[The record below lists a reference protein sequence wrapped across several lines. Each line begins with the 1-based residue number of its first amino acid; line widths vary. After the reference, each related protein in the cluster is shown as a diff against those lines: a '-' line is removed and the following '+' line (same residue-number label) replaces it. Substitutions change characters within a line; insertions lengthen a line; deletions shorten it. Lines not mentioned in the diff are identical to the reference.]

1 MAEVVIPS
9 TYYLPNSISRSLLL
23 SLEEIIG
30 HTGLTAVL
38 NSADLRHLVNNL
50 PPSNLDPEFPFD
62 DVGRLYQGLEN
73 LYGPR
78 GGRGLGQRGG
88 RAFFRYSLREFGP
101 RLGLTDLTFRLLPMP
116 MKLKASV
123 EGFASVFNQYA
134 DEVVEL
140 EEQPDAF
147 CWHLRRCPFCWG
159 RHTQG
164 ACCHTAVGLL
174 QETLYWI
181 SGGKNFLVEETCCLA
196 RGDASCQIR
205 IDRQPLD

>member
-1 MAEVVIPS
+1 MAEVSIPS

-62 DVGRLYQGLEN
+62 DVGRLHQGLEN

-78 GGRGLGQRGG
+78 GGRGLALRAG

-101 RLGLTDLTFRLLPMP
+101 HLGLTDLTFRLLPMP

-147 CWHLRRCPFCWG
+147 YWHLRRCPFCWG

-181 SGGKNFLVEETCCLA
+181 SGGKNYLVEETCCLA
-196 RGDASCQIR
+196 RGDASCRIR

>member
-1 MAEVVIPS
+1 MTEAQTPS

-62 DVGRLYQGLEN
+62 DVGQLHQGLEN
-73 LYGPR
+73 VYGPR
-78 GGRGLGQRGG
+78 GGRGLALRSG

-116 MKLKASV
+116 MKLKGSV

-147 CWHLRRCPFCWG
+147 HWHLRR
-159 RHTQG
+159 
-164 ACCHTAVGLL
+164 
-174 QETLYWI
+174 
-181 SGGKNFLVEETCCLA
+181 
-196 RGDASCQIR
+196 
-205 IDRQPLD
+205 